1 MATSEVSIINCVTEF
16 AEFNTSNNKENNNKE
31 NNNKENNNKE
41 NNNKENN
48 NKENNN
54 EENNNEKNNHSIFLE
69 IAHNFN
75 FESKKKVN

>member
-1 MATSEVSIINCVTEF
+1 MATSKVSIINSVTEF

-48 NKENNN
+48 N
-54 EENNNEKNNHSIFLE
+54 EENNNKKNNHYIFLE
-69 IAHNFN
+69 IAHNNN